1 MLCLGREVAVADIP
15 INAGASPTDPIYQI
29 PSVMIR
35 KADGETLKAQ
45 LAAGAAV
52 TMHLEREPSMDIDGT
67 LDNQIIAHE
76 FFHYVHHR
84 LTDSSSQQTGGMS
97 EGWGDIN
104 GFMLSVRA
112 DDSMVPGNDA
122 YQGAYSL
129 AWYVSNNFFS
139 GIRRAPYSTDFAK
152 NAFTFKHISDGEP
165 TPDGGPGTSN
175 SEVHNAG
182 EIWANAVWECYAGLI
197 ARHPFDEA
205 QSRMK
210 DYIIGGLKMTPADA
224 TYTEARDAVL
234 SVALATDYDDYAA
247 CSRGFAKRG
256 MGLNAISP
264 SRSST
269 DLVGVI
275 EDYTE
280 FACKTTG
287 GGGGGGGG
295 GGSDGNNDRFGG
307 ALGFGLLLPLLGLL
321 ALRRRRFA

>member
-1 MLCLGREVAVADIP
+1 M
-15 INAGASPTDPIYQI
+15 
-29 PSVMIR
+29 
-35 KADGETLKAQ
+35 
-45 LAAGAAV
+45 
-52 TMHLEREPSMDIDGT
+52 
-67 LDNQIIAHE
+67 
-76 FFHYVHHR
+76 
-84 LTDSSSQQTGGMS
+84 
-97 EGWGDIN
+97 
-104 GFMLSVRA
+104 
-112 DDSMVPGNDA
+112 
-122 YQGAYSL
+122 
-129 AWYVSNNFFS
+129 
-139 GIRRAPYSTDFAK
+139 
-152 NAFTFKHISDGEP
+152 
-165 TPDGGPGTSN
+165 
-175 SEVHNAG
+175 
-182 EIWANAVWECYAGLI
+182 WECYAGLI

-287 GGGGGGGG
+287 GGGGGGGDG
-295 GGSDGNNDRFGG
+295 DGDGDGNNDRFGG
-307 ALGFGLLLPLLGLL
+307 ALGLGLLLPLLGLL
-321 ALRRRRFA
+321 TLRRRRFALSLIHI